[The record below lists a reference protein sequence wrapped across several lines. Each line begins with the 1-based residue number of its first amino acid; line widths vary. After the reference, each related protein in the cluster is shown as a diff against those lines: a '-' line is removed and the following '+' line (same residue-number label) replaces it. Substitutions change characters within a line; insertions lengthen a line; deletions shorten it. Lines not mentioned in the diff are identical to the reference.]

1 MSSSALRWE
10 TKAPGARVYLST
22 GQRAT
27 LTIVRALAARES
39 TFTTRQMAIW
49 TDAWTTSAD
58 GIRRPN
64 GGLVDNRLARL
75 RQLGLIGYATV
86 RGRRGHV
93 RAWVGPDLRAGVGT
107 LAFRRADARR
117 HAGNDSTSPY
127 GGFLTWDRWAE
138 SSSKRRQR
146 RQPPGSAGRSRL
158 TGPHRGRPPRVVWER
173 CPAGHRIAIGRTS
186 RRGEAS
192 GRIEADYRGRCRRC
206 RQDVRIHHEL
216 VVPILARPRSIAE
229 LEDPALYER
238 RRRRALEQLADPDT
252 PAALREQLTADY
264 LVPPAAPA
272 ERDMASTE
280 EILRRIRE
288 RGPP

>member
-1 MSSSALRWE
+1 VSSSALRWE

-27 LTIVRALAARES
+27 LTIVRALAARGS

-58 GIRRPN
+58 GIRTPN

-75 RQLGLIGYATV
+75 RQLGLIGYAAV

-93 RAWVGPDLRAGVGT
+93 RAWVGPDLRAGVAT
-107 LAFRRADARR
+107 LAFRRADAHR

-127 GGFLTWDRWAE
+127 GGFLTWARWAE
-138 SSSKRRQR
+138 SSSKRRER
-146 RQPPGSAGRSRL
+146 RQPPGSAGRRRL

-173 CPAGHRIAIGRTS
+173 CPGGHRIAIGRTS
-186 RRGEAS
+186 LRRDLA
-192 GRIEADYRGRCRRC
+192 GRIGADYLGHCRRC
-206 RQDVRIHHEL
+206 RSDVRIRHEL
-216 VVPILARPRSIAE
+216 EIPILARPRSPEE
-229 LEDPALYER
+229 LADPGRFEE
-238 RRRRALEQLADPDT
+238 RRRRALELLADPAT
-252 PAALREQLTADY
+252 SSSMREQLSRDY
-264 LVPPAAPA
+264 LAPPAAA
-272 ERDMASTE
+272 ERDVASAE
-280 EILRRIRE
+280 EILRRLRE